1 MKRLPI
7 LEQFRNLLKLAP
19 LCQVRR
25 TMNSGIR
32 IIPVPLPSFGL

>member
-7 LEQFRNLLKLAP
+7 LEQFKTLLKLAP

-25 TMNSGIR
+25 TENCGIR
-32 IIPVPLPSFGL
+32 IIPVLLPSFWL